1 MTILTTARMRLE
13 PINDSHLQGLHQ
25 VNRDPE
31 VMRYITGRGDTLED
45 TQKMIDIVKER
56 WATFGY
62 SWWCFIELDS
72 EEVIGAGCIQHLG
85 RDRNNPLETGW
96 RLRRD
101 KWGQGFASEAA
112 GRMAAFAFDTLKGGL
127 LCAVCDPANTAS
139 SNVMKKL
146 GMQYRGIERWYDL
159 DMARYDMSLTDWL
172 GRQAARQN
180 LLDT

>member
-1 MTILTTARMRLE
+1 MTILTTARLRFE
-13 PINDSHLQGLHQ
+13 PMNDSHLQGLHQ

-45 TQKMIDIVKER
+45 TQKMIDTVKER
-56 WATFGY
+56 WVRFGY
-62 SWWCFIELDS
+62 SWWCFIEQDS

-85 RDRNNPLETGW
+85 RERANPLETGW

-112 GRMAAFAFDTLKGGL
+112 NRMAAYAFDTLEGEL

-139 SNVMKKL
+139 SNVMQKL

-159 DMARYDMSLTDWL
+159 DMARYDMSRADWQQ
-172 GRQAARQN
+172 RQSAGKQDA
-180 LLDT
+180 